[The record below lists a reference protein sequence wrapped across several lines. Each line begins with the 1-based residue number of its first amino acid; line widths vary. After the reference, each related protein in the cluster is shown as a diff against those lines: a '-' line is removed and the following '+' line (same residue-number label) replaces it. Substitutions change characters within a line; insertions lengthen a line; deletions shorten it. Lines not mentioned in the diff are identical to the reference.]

1 MTYSQ
6 QALIGS
12 SGYMPEDVWDV
23 MSMIESGKYNLESII
38 THEFTLKDISKAI
51 ITAGKVDEA
60 LNVVIKF

>member
-1 MTYSQ
+1 
-6 QALIGS
+6 
-12 SGYMPEDVWDV
+12 MPEDVWDV